1 MTEMSLWE
9 AIVLGV
15 VQGATEFLPVSS
27 SGHLVLTQ
35 ELMGLRIPGVGFE
48 VAVHLATLISIMIVY
63 RQRIIDLITGVI
75 GRENAA
81 LKDLGLLVV
90 ATLPAAVL
98 GILFKDRLEALFDA
112 PWVPAI
118 AFIVTGTLLWT
129 TRGALLRKPDGKVDT
144 VRLALLIG
152 FAQAFALLPGISR
165 SGSTVVMALWLGIAG
180 REAAAFSFLM
190 AIPAIGGAAIL
201 SIPDLTG
208 GSGVPGSLLLAGGI
222 AAALTG
228 ILAIQSFIALLRQ
241 QRFYYFSYYLW
252 GLGVAFLVYLRMQ
265 G

>member
-1 MTEMSLWE
+1 MSLWE
-9 AIVLGV
+9 AIVLGI

-35 ELMGLRIPGVGFE
+35 ELMGLHIDGVAFE

-63 RQRIIDLITGVI
+63 RERLGGLIVGTLERN
-75 GRENAA
+75 REA
-81 LKDLGLLVV
+81 LRDVGLLIV
-90 ATLPAAVL
+90 ATLPAAIL
-98 GILFKDRLEALFDA
+98 GILFKDRIEAMFDA
-112 PWVPAI
+112 PWVPGV
-118 AFIVTGTLLWT
+118 AFLVTGTLLWT

-152 FAQAFALLPGISR
+152 LAQAFALLPGISR
-165 SGSTVVMALWLGIAG
+165 SGSTVVMALWLGVAG

-190 AIPAIGGAAIL
+190 AIPAIGGAAVL

-208 GSGVPGSLLLAGGI
+208 GSGIPGSILVAAGI

-228 ILAIQSFIALLRQ
+228 ILAIQSFILLLKK
-241 QRFYYFSYYLW
+241 QRFHYFSYYLW
-252 GLGVAFLVYLRMQ
+252 PLGVAFLLYLRMAT
-265 G
+265 